1 MKAKLTVLSL
11 SPLCLLTTILN
22 FNFITQT
29 SEGQIF
35 TLCQF
40 VKCNIL
46 IILLLTICFLWCFVS
61 ILFYFYFKFNTSFA
75 KESGYSIKIISEEKE
90 AGLTF
95 FTSMIL
101 PLLVGDLD
109 KWQNAIAFT
118 VIFTI
123 IFLLLMKTNLFYSNP
138 ILTLMGYHVYIIT
151 FNNNPYKDG
160 QIFAVTTDII
170 SNESI
175 IEYREIDGDVVF
187 AKLIKNRSVKNET

>member
-1 MKAKLTVLSL
+1 
-11 SPLCLLTTILN
+11 
-22 FNFITQT
+22 
-29 SEGQIF
+29 
-35 TLCQF
+35 
-40 VKCNIL
+40 
-46 IILLLTICFLWCFVS
+46 LLLTICFLWCFVS